1 MKTTRYI
8 SVYLGLM
15 VLVSIVFSGFA
26 SGQEKTSNNNIER
39 HIVVPLRASVA
50 VSEGAKKKP
59 AIDFHDRRW
68 IDTVPLEEGI
78 TGIPEDISPE
88 FFGVFQLCGA
98 QAALEWHGKKRVSN
112 RLWGEYTWPESI
124 DSRVSFISGK
134 TRSGKEVFL
143 FDTNNDEDF
152 SEEIAVVGE
161 YFSENRDG
169 VKGFF
174 ARSIVS
180 FEYEDHG
187 RIQMRSMPVEVFK
200 FTKYFTRKGIK
211 FRGRILEF
219 LTGQISIDGQDVSIS
234 VHNQG
239 RYATYGSKAEIQLVF
254 DVNDKKI
261 LSRDWAGNWDKDW
274 AGKTFSADK
283 LFSFRNNTFGVVSV
297 SPSGDQLVL
306 AVEDTLIV
314 EKPLLKTGQF
324 APDFSVKD
332 LNGKEV
338 HLKDFSGKVVLLDFW
353 ATHCA
358 PCIRDFPKLKAL
370 YESFSR
376 DDLAIVG
383 ISIDRNLEYLA
394 QFIEAKQ
401 IPWTQIPDGPTRGN
415 TLIDLY
421 NVNYIP
427 GYFIIDRGGILVEK
441 KIFSPDLVSKIQQY
455 VQK

>member
-1 MKTTRYI
+1 MKTTR

-15 VLVSIVFSGFA
+15 VFVSIVFSGFA

-39 HIVVPLRASVA
+39 HIIVPLRTSVA
-50 VSEGAKKKP
+50 VSEGAKEKP
-59 AIDFHDRRW
+59 AIDFHNIRW

-98 QAALEWHGKKRVSN
+98 QAALEWYGKKQVSN

-134 TRSGKEVFL
+134 TMSGEEVFL

-152 SEEIAVVGE
+152 SDEIAVVGE
-161 YFSENRDG
+161 YFSEG
-169 VKGFF
+169 STFKGFF

-187 RIQMRSMPVEVFK
+187 RIQMRSVPVEVFK
-200 FTKYFTRKGIK
+200 FTQYFKREIK

-219 LTGQISIDGQDVSIS
+219 LTGQISINGEDISVS
-234 VHNQG
+234 VHNRG
-239 RYATYGSKAEIQLVF
+239 KYATYGYKSETQLVF

-261 LSRDWAGNWDKDW
+261 LNTNWVD
-274 AGKTFSADK
+274 KTFSADK
-283 LFSFRNNTFGVVSV
+283 LFSFRNNTFGVVSI

-314 EKPLLKTGQF
+314 EKPMLKTGQF
-324 APDFSVKD
+324 APNFSVKD
-332 LNGKEV
+332 LDGKEV
-338 HLKDFSGKVVLLDFW
+338 HLKDLSGKVVLLDFW
-353 ATHCA
+353 ATHCG

-383 ISIDRNLEYLA
+383 ISIDRNLEYLS

-401 IPWTQIPDGPTRGN
+401 IPWTQIPDGPTREN
-415 TLIDLY
+415 TLADLY

-441 KIFSPDLVSKIQQY
+441 KVLSPDLVSKIQHY

>member
-1 MKTTRYI
+1 MKTTRP
-8 SVYLGLM
+8 VYLRLM

-39 HIVVPLRASVA
+39 HIIVPLRASVA
-50 VSEGAKKKP
+50 VSEGAKKKT
-59 AIDFHDRRW
+59 AIDFHNRRW
-68 IDTVPLEEGI
+68 IDTVPLEDGI

-98 QAALEWHGKKRVSN
+98 QATLERYGEKRVSN
-112 RLWGEYTWPESI
+112 RLWGEYTWTESI

-134 TRSGKEVFL
+134 TRSGQEVFL

-152 SEEIAVVGE
+152 VEEIAVVGE
-161 YFSENRDG
+161 YFSELGDG

-187 RIQMRSMPVEVFK
+187 RIQMRSVPVEVFK

-219 LTGQISIDGQDVSIS
+219 LTGQISIDGQDVSVSI
-234 VHNQG
+234 HNQG
-239 RYATYGSKAEIQLVF
+239 QYATYGYKPGTRLVF

-332 LNGKEV
+332 LDGKEV

-353 ATHCA
+353 ATHCG

-415 TLIDLY
+415 TLVDLY

-441 KIFSPDLVSKIQQY
+441 KVLSPDLVSKIQHY

>member
-1 MKTTRYI
+1 MKTTRP
-8 SVYLGLM
+8 VYLRLM
-15 VLVSIVFSGFA
+15 VFVSIVFSGFA

-39 HIVVPLRASVA
+39 HIIVPLRASVA

-59 AIDFHDRRW
+59 AIDFHNRRW

-98 QAALEWHGKKRVSN
+98 QATLEWYGKKRVSN
-112 RLWGEYTWPESI
+112 RLWGEYIWPESV

-134 TRSGKEVFL
+134 TRSGEEVFL

-152 SEEIAVVGE
+152 SDEMAVVGE
-161 YFSENRDG
+161 YFSEGSTFKG
-169 VKGFF
+169 VF

-187 RIQMRSMPVEVFK
+187 RIQMRSVPVEVFK

-219 LTGQISIDGQDVSIS
+219 LTGQISIDGEDISVS
-234 VHNQG
+234 VHNRG
-239 RYATYGSKAEIQLVF
+239 KYATYGSRAETQLVF

-274 AGKTFSADK
+274 VDKTFSADK

-324 APDFSVKD
+324 APDFSIKD
-332 LNGKEV
+332 LDGKEV

-353 ATHCA
+353 ATHCG

-383 ISIDRNLEYLA
+383 ISIDLNLEYLV
-394 QFIEAKQ
+394 QFIEARQ

-415 TLIDLY
+415 TLVDLY

-441 KIFSPDLVSKIQQY
+441 KVLSPNLMSKIQHY